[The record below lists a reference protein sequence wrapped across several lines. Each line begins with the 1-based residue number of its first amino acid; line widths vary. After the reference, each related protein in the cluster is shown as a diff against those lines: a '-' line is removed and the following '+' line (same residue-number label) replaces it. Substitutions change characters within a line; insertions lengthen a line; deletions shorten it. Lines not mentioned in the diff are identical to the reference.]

1 MSEREKII
9 ETMISAMASSQAKD
23 DEGTFEP
30 LLDQINLSENA
41 MRTVLRAAATDAIA
55 ALDAAG
61 YAIVPREPTEA
72 MLEAGST
79 ARCYREDG
87 GRDGLTDDN
96 TVATWRAMI
105 AAQEQK

>member
-41 MRTVLRAAATDAIA
+41 LRTVLRAAATDAIA

-61 YAIVPREPTEA
+61 YAIVKREPDEA
-72 MLEAGST
+72 KYGPVHE
-79 ARCYREDG
+79 RR
-87 GRDGLTDDN
+87 
-96 TVATWRAMI
+96 RA
-105 AAQEQK
+105 

>member
-1 MSEREKII
+1 MRDKII
-9 ETMISAMASSQAKD
+9 QTMISAMASSQAKD

-41 MRTVLRAAATDAIA
+41 MRTVLCAAATDAIA

-72 MLEAGST
+72 MREAFNKQAQWNGSQT
-79 ARCYREDG
+79 PTEFDLCF
-87 GRDGLTDDN
+87 
-96 TVATWRAMI
+96 RAMI